1 MAGLCAATMLAAC
14 SAGVKGTSA
23 ADSVGDGDASS
34 VGVTASAVTLAYIGD
49 LSGPDAAVE
58 LTYYKG
64 MKLAVD
70 RANASGG
77 VNGRKINLVAGDTRF
92 DTAQAVTL
100 FKKYTSEEPALAL
113 LGINVS
119 SMFEA
124 LTSRISAEKVPVI
137 GPTGVTQVT
146 LANPYIYSA
155 QADLPTTAE
164 AIAQFMARR
173 VKAGPKVGVA
183 RISTASGDEW
193 FDLMQKV
200 LPGIGAKATGQ
211 QKIDPAAVEA
221 AAQVAQFK
229 RDGVDA
235 VTLHAGSGGGI
246 ALLKSMQSGGLK
258 VPVFSTF
265 GANGPALWKSAG
277 TLAPSTYAFDAFAPP
292 DSDVPGRSELEAAM
306 QQAGAWNEF
315 KQEKNYAEG
324 WVIGNIMVAALKRA
338 GDKPTRASFIEALR
352 SPEGFPTGGFSADM
366 NWSKGNG
373 LAGAEAVKA
382 FTFDPKTQRI
392 VEVRNP

>member
-1 MAGLCAATMLAAC
+1 
-14 SAGVKGTSA
+14 
-23 ADSVGDGDASS
+23 
-34 VGVTASAVTLAYIGD
+34 
-49 LSGPDAAVE
+49 VE

-64 MKLAVD
+64 IKLAVD
-70 RANASGG
+70 RANARGG

-146 LANPYIYSA
+146 LANPYIYNA

-164 AIAQFMARR
+164 AIAQFMA
-173 VKAGPKVGVA
+173 KQLGANPKVGVA

-200 LPGIGAKATGQ
+200 LPEIGAKATGQ
-211 QKIDPAAVEA
+211 QKIAPAAVEA

-229 RDGVDA
+229 RDGANA
-235 VTLHAGSGGGI
+235 VTLHSGSGGGI
-246 ALLKSMQSGGLK
+246 ALLKSMQSGGLN
-258 VPVFSTF
+258 VPVYSTF

-277 TLAPSTYAFDAFAPP
+277 TLAPTTYAFDAFAPP
-292 DSDVPGRSELEAAM
+292 DSDVPGRSDLEAAM
-306 QQAGAWNEF
+306 QEAGAWDEL

-324 WVIGNIMVAALKRA
+324 WVIGNIMVEALKRA
-338 GDKPTRASFIEALR
+338 RDKPTRASFIEALR
-352 SPEGFPTGGFSADM
+352 SPGGFQTGGFSADI

-373 LAGAEAVKA
+373 LAGASAVKA